1 MLNLQY
7 VLHRFIPKESQR
19 ICKSNDYFAYLQ
31 IFSFISAFFLLF
43 CHFIHFS
50 FGMSGAMISVKV
62 TISAKNRQIVCETFG
77 GMDFFC

>member
-1 MLNLQY
+1 MVNILILSCTKVNKKSYISKFSPLFQ
-7 VLHRFIPKESQR
+7 RF
-19 ICKSNDYFAYLQ
+19 L
-31 IFSFISAFFLLF
+31 LLF
-43 CHFIHFS
+43 CHLIHFS